1 MNGNLK
7 IVVLAQ
13 TLIALSIGIFGPIY
27 YLYIE
32 KVLGSLEDLGLL
44 IGIYWVIVGL
54 MEIPSGFLA
63 DKFGRKRTY
72 FVGSIISSISF
83 LFYPFVSDFN
93 SIILLQ
99 IIEAIGYSLQT
110 PSFFAILA
118 EITKKEKRGIEMGI
132 VNSSYNIF
140 YGFASIFSSFLINIF
155 GISSL
160 FIIASMLNLMS
171 TFILVKNLKL

>member
-7 IVVLAQ
+7 IVILAQ

-32 KVLGSLEDLGLL
+32 KVLGGLEDLGLL

-83 LFYPFVSDFN
+83 LFYPFVLDFN

-118 EITKKEKRGIEMGI
+118 EITKERKKR
-132 VNSSYNIF
+132 N
-140 YGFASIFSSFLINIF
+140 
-155 GISSL
+155 
-160 FIIASMLNLMS
+160 
-171 TFILVKNLKL
+171 

>member
-7 IVVLAQ
+7 IVILAQ

-63 DKFGRKRTY
+63 DKFGRKRIY
-72 FVGSIISSISF
+72 FVGSVISSISF

-110 PSFFAILA
+110 PSFYAILA
-118 EITKKEKRGIEMGI
+118 EITKKEKRGTEMGI